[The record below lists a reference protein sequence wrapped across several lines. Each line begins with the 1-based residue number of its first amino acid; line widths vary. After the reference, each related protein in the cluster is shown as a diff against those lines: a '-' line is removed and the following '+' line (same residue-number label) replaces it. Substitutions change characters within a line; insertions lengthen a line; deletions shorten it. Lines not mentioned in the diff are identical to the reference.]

1 MSSKKINPNYYDS
14 EEYKQILEE
23 VHEQIADIEADQ
35 AAEAEEK
42 EKKVRAERNRLKRI
56 FTPDRCGQEN
66 MHFVLSLIDRAAF
79 LRIEIEYIEK
89 KLQKQGCMDFFVQ
102 GAQTMWREHPLS
114 KVHVAHSKS
123 YRDTIAKLE
132 SYTKTAESKEAEEN
146 PIIGLIRKGNSARAK
161 YQK

>member
-1 MSSKKINPNYYDS
+1 MKINPNYYDS

-23 VHEQIADIEADQ
+23 VKAQVEEIEADREVE
-35 AAEAEEK
+35 AAEK
-42 EKKVRAERNRLKRI
+42 KKKVTTERNRLKKI
-56 FTPDRCGQEN
+56 FTEDRCGKDN

-89 KLQKQGCMDFFVQ
+89 RLQKQGLLDFFVQ
-102 GAQTMWREHPLS
+102 GSQTMWREHPLS

-132 SYTKTAESKEAEEN
+132 SYTKSADANKEDAN
-146 PIIGLIRKGNSARAK
+146 PIVGLIQKGNSARSK